1 MPRDGAMH
9 GIAVVLAVVVAVV
22 VMAAGNGKEQA
33 MTFEQGDTVAISESQ
48 SPKLPLVVG
57 IGGTIGGISSTERAL
72 RIALDAVEKQ
82 GYRTQMFGGADMA
95 RLPLYDP
102 KATTRTADEQA
113 FVAAVREASAVI
125 IASPGYHG
133 SISGVVKNA
142 LDLLEET
149 ARDPERSYLADMPVG
164 LIATAY
170 GWQATGSTI
179 AALRSIVHAL
189 RGWPTPFA
197 AAINTQVTKFDAE
210 GGANDPAVLEQL
222 RLVGHQVARFAPLAE
237 PSN

>member
-1 MPRDGAMH
+1 MQDEAKGAD
-9 GIAVVLAVVVAVV
+9 A
-22 VMAAGNGKEQA
+22 
-33 MTFEQGDTVAISESQ
+33 
-48 SPKLPLVVG
+48 PLVVG

-72 RIALDAVEKQ
+72 RIALGEAAAQ
-82 GYRTQMFGGADMA
+82 GFRTRLFGGDDMA

-102 KATTRTADEQA
+102 RAATRTAEERA
-113 FVAAVREASAVI
+113 FVDAVRDASAVI

-149 ARDPERSYLADMPVG
+149 ARDRRPYLADMPVG
-164 LIATAY
+164 LIATAS

-197 AAINTQVTKFDAE
+197 AAVNTQQTRFD
-210 GGANDPAVLEQL
+210 VLRFE
-222 RLVGHQVARFAPLAE
+222 RFA
-237 PSN
+237 

>member
-1 MPRDGAMH
+1 
-9 GIAVVLAVVVAVV
+9 
-22 VMAAGNGKEQA
+22 
-33 MTFEQGDTVAISESQ
+33 MTATQ
-48 SPKLPLVVG
+48 PLVVG
-57 IGGTIGGISSTERAL
+57 IGGTIGSISSTERAL
-72 RIALDAVEKQ
+72 RIALDAAREQ
-82 GYRTQMFGGADMA
+82 GFRTRMFGGAEMA

-102 KATTRTADEQA
+102 RAATRTTEEQE
-113 FVAAVREASAVI
+113 FVAAVREASAMI

-149 ARDPERSYLADMPVG
+149 ARDEGRAYLADMPVG

-197 AAINTQVTKFDAE
+197 AAINTQLTKFDEA
-210 GGANDPAVLEQL
+210 GGASDAAVVEQL
-222 RLVGHQVARFAPLAE
+222 RLVGRQVARFAPLAGTDG
-237 PSN
+237 

>member
-1 MPRDGAMH
+1 
-9 GIAVVLAVVVAVV
+9 
-22 VMAAGNGKEQA
+22 
-33 MTFEQGDTVAISESQ
+33 MTDA
-48 SPKLPLVVG
+48 PLVVG
-57 IGGTIGGISSTERAL
+57 IGGTIGAVSSTERAL
-72 RIALDAVEKQ
+72 RIALEAAGRE
-82 GYRTQMFGGADMA
+82 GFRTRLFGGEDMA

-102 KATTRTADEQA
+102 RSTARTHHEQD
-113 FVAAVREASAVI
+113 FVAAVRDASALI

-149 ARDPERSYLADMPVG
+149 AKDARPYLADMPVG

-197 AAINTQVTKFDAE
+197 AAINTQVAKFDDQ
-210 GGANDPAVLEQL
+210 GGVTDPTVMEQL
-222 RLVGHQVARFAPLAE
+222 CLVGRQVARFAPLVDRTGH
-237 PSN
+237 

>member
-1 MPRDGAMH
+1 
-9 GIAVVLAVVVAVV
+9 
-22 VMAAGNGKEQA
+22 MA
-33 MTFEQGDTVAISESQ
+33 DSESQ
-48 SPKLPLVVG
+48 PLVVG
-57 IGGTIGGISSTERAL
+57 IGGTIGGMSSTERAL
-72 RIALDAVEKQ
+72 RIALDAACEQ
-82 GYRTQMFGGADMA
+82 GFRTRMFGGADMA
-95 RLPLYDP
+95 KLPLYDP
-102 KATTRTADEQA
+102 KATARTPEEQE
-113 FVAAVREASAVI
+113 FVETVRGASALI

-149 ARDPERSYLADMPVG
+149 ARDAARPYLADMPVG

-197 AAINTQVTKFDAE
+197 AMINSQVTKFDDQ
-210 GGANDPAVLEQL
+210 GGANDAAVVEQL
-222 RLVGHQVARFAPLAE
+222 RMVGKQVARFAPLAA
-237 PSN
+237 SHA

>member
-1 MPRDGAMH
+1 
-9 GIAVVLAVVVAVV
+9 
-22 VMAAGNGKEQA
+22 MAGTA
-33 MTFEQGDTVAISESQ
+33 
-48 SPKLPLVVG
+48 PLVVG
-57 IGGTIGGISSTERAL
+57 IGGTIGGPSSTERAL
-72 RIALDAVEKQ
+72 RIALDAAERE
-82 GYRTQMFGGADMA
+82 GLATRMFGGADMA

-102 KATTRTADEQA
+102 RATARTLDEQA
-113 FVAAVREASAVI
+113 FVTAMRGASAVI

-149 ARDPERSYLADMPVG
+149 ARDPRPYLADLPVG

-197 AAINTQVTKFDAE
+197 AAINSQETKFDDD
-210 GGANDPAVLEQL
+210 GGASDPAVVEQL
-222 RLVGHQVARFAPLAE
+222 CRVGQQVARFTGLAH
-237 PSN
+237 S

>member
-1 MPRDGAMH
+1 MPD
-9 GIAVVLAVVVAVV
+9 
-22 VMAAGNGKEQA
+22 E
-33 MTFEQGDTVAISESQ
+33 
-48 SPKLPLVVG
+48 PLPRPLIVG
-57 IGGTIGGISSTERAL
+57 IGGTIGAVSSTERAL
-72 RIALDAVEKQ
+72 RIALDAVERE
-82 GYRTQMFGGADMA
+82 GFATRLFGGEDMA

-102 KATTRTADEQA
+102 RATTRTSQERE
-113 FVAAVREASAVI
+113 FVDAVRKASGVI

-133 SISGVVKNA
+133 SLSGVVKNA

-149 ARDPERSYLADMPVG
+149 AKDSRPYLADMPVG

-197 AAINTQVTKFDAE
+197 AAINTQITQFDDQGGVT
-210 GGANDPAVLEQL
+210 DPAVLEQL
-222 RLVGHQVARFAPLAE
+222 CLIGRQVARFAPLVLRT
-237 PSN
+237 SS

>member
-1 MPRDGAMH
+1 MPD
-9 GIAVVLAVVVAVV
+9 
-22 VMAAGNGKEQA
+22 K
-33 MTFEQGDTVAISESQ
+33 
-48 SPKLPLVVG
+48 PLIVG
-57 IGGTIGGISSTERAL
+57 IGGTIGAVSSTERAL
-72 RIALDAVEKQ
+72 RIALDAVERE
-82 GYRTQMFGGADMA
+82 GFATRLFGGEDMA

-102 KATTRTADEQA
+102 RATSRTSQERE
-113 FVAAVREASAVI
+113 FVDAVRKASGVI

-133 SISGVVKNA
+133 SLSGVVKNA

-149 ARDPERSYLADMPVG
+149 AKDARPYLADMPVG

-197 AAINTQVTKFDAE
+197 AAINTQVTQFDDQ
-210 GGANDPAVLEQL
+210 GGATDPAVVEQL
-222 RLVGHQVARFAPLAE
+222 CLIGRQVARFAPLVERTSA
-237 PSN
+237 

>member
-1 MPRDGAMH
+1 MLDDAKGAR
-9 GIAVVLAVVVAVV
+9 A
-22 VMAAGNGKEQA
+22 
-33 MTFEQGDTVAISESQ
+33 
-48 SPKLPLVVG
+48 PLVVG
-57 IGGTIGGISSTERAL
+57 IGGTIGGVSSTERAL
-72 RIALDAVEKQ
+72 RIALGEAAAQ
-82 GYRTQMFGGADMA
+82 GFRTQMFGGADMA

-102 KATTRTADEQA
+102 RATSRTPEEQA
-113 FVAAVREASAVI
+113 FVEAVRQASAVI
-125 IASPGYHG
+125 ISSPGYHG

-149 ARDPERSYLADMPVG
+149 ARDSRPYLADMPVG

-197 AAINTQVTKFDAE
+197 AAINTQVTRFDDE
-210 GGANDPAVLEQL
+210 GGASDPAVVEQL
-222 RLVGHQVARFAPLAE
+222 RLIGRQVARFAPLSGGGVAA
-237 PSN
+237 

>member
-1 MPRDGAMH
+1 
-9 GIAVVLAVVVAVV
+9 
-22 VMAAGNGKEQA
+22 MA
-33 MTFEQGDTVAISESQ
+33 DSEFQ
-48 SPKLPLVVG
+48 PLVVG
-57 IGGTIGGISSTERAL
+57 IGGTIGGVSSTERAL
-72 RIALDAVEKQ
+72 KIALDAAGRQ
-82 GYRTQMFGGADMA
+82 GFRTRMFGGADMG
-95 RLPLYDP
+95 RLPLYNP
-102 KATTRTADEQA
+102 KATTRTPEEQD
-113 FVAAVREASAVI
+113 FVETMRGASALI

-149 ARDPERSYLADMPVG
+149 ARDAERPYLADMPVG

-197 AAINTQVTKFDAE
+197 AAINTQLTKFDDE
-210 GGANDPAVLEQL
+210 GGASDQAVLDQL
-222 RLVGHQVARFAPLAE
+222 CMVGTQVARFAPLQIHT
-237 PSN
+237 NG

>member
-1 MPRDGAMH
+1 
-9 GIAVVLAVVVAVV
+9 
-22 VMAAGNGKEQA
+22 
-33 MTFEQGDTVAISESQ
+33 
-48 SPKLPLVVG
+48 
-57 IGGTIGGISSTERAL
+57 
-72 RIALDAVEKQ
+72 
-82 GYRTQMFGGADMA
+82 MFGGADMA

-102 KATTRTADEQA
+102 RATSRTADERA
-113 FVAAVREASAVI
+113 FVDAVRAASAVI

-149 ARDPERSYLADMPVG
+149 AKDGRAYLADVPVG

-189 RGWPTPFA
+189 RGWPPRSRRRSTPNSRNSA
-197 AAINTQVTKFDAE
+197 TRARSATPPSSSNCAWSGVRSPASHRSQRPATDAGFPSRRRSLGCRPDRR
-210 GGANDPAVLEQL
+210 GGSERMTDLRPAT
-222 RLVGHQVARFAPLAE
+222 GTARSAE
-237 PSN
+237 TRRSSQC

>member
-1 MPRDGAMH
+1 
-9 GIAVVLAVVVAVV
+9 
-22 VMAAGNGKEQA
+22 MADADVRA
-33 MTFEQGDTVAISESQ
+33 DA
-48 SPKLPLVVG
+48 PLVVG

-72 RIALDAVEKQ
+72 RIALDAAGRE
-82 GYRTQMFGGADMA
+82 GGFRTRMFGGADMA

-102 KATTRTADEQA
+102 RATTRTPDEIE
-113 FVAAVREASAVI
+113 FVETIRQASALI

-149 ARDPERSYLADMPVG
+149 ARDVERPYLADMPVG

-197 AAINTQVTKFDAE
+197 AAINSQLTKFDEE
-210 GGANDPAVLEQL
+210 GGASEPAVVEQL
-222 RLVGHQVARFAPLAE
+222 CMVGRQVARFAPLAKQM
-237 PSN
+237 SLRTNG

>member
-1 MPRDGAMH
+1 MPD
-9 GIAVVLAVVVAVV
+9 
-22 VMAAGNGKEQA
+22 K
-33 MTFEQGDTVAISESQ
+33 
-48 SPKLPLVVG
+48 PLIVG
-57 IGGTIGGISSTERAL
+57 IGGTIGAVSSTERAL
-72 RIALDAVEKQ
+72 RIALDAVERE
-82 GYRTQMFGGADMA
+82 GFATRLFGGEDMA

-102 KATTRTADEQA
+102 RATSRTSQERE
-113 FVAAVREASAVI
+113 FVDAVRKASGVI

-133 SISGVVKNA
+133 SLSGVVKNA

-149 ARDPERSYLADMPVG
+149 SKDARPYLADMPVG

-197 AAINTQVTKFDAE
+197 AAINTQITQFDDQ
-210 GGANDPAVLEQL
+210 GGATDPAVVEQL
-222 RLVGHQVARFAPLAE
+222 CLIGRQVARFAPLVE
-237 PSN
+237 RTSS